1 MASILNVYQALKSLS
16 NKEQK
21 GFITQNV
28 FNSFAPI
35 AQRNVYNE
43 MFRDLYA
50 SKQQSRQNLDHG
62 RDRSQ
67 RKVTSEYVSMY
78 MRDEP
83 LEQLD
88 GNLFAKPKLLNK
100 VISIRTEGEPGTS
113 DERAMCEML
122 YDAERMNAVLGSNLS
137 TPTDSF
143 PVAMITRDIEIF
155 PDTITEAY
163 ITYYALPTSYQYSTT
178 DISEL
183 KPQISFDD
191 QDIIDPSTTRDF
203 MIPDDYEPELLAEMC
218 KMLGVRL
225 RDVNLLQFGSREEAA
240 E

>member
-1 MASILNVYQALKSLS
+1 MASVYNVYQALKGLS

-21 GFITQNV
+21 GFITPNV

-50 SKQQSRQNLDHG
+50 TKQQSRQNLDNG

-67 RKVTSEYVSMY
+67 RKVASEYVSIY

-113 DERAMCEML
+113 DDRAMCEML
-122 YDAERMNAVLGSNLS
+122 YDVERMNAVLGSNLS
-137 TPTDSF
+137 TPTDAF
-143 PVAMITRDIEIF
+143 PVAMITNDIEIF

-163 ITYYALPTSYQYSTT
+163 ITYYALPTSYKYNTT
-178 DISEL
+178 EISEL
-183 KPQISFDD
+183 RPQVG
-191 QDIIDPSTTRDF
+191 IDADGIFNASTTRDF
-203 MIPDDYEPELLAEMC
+203 MIPDDFEPELLAEMC

-225 RDVNLLQFGSREEAA
+225 RDVNLLQFGAREEAA

>member
-1 MASILNVYQALKSLS
+1 MASVLNVYRALKSLS

-43 MFRDLYA
+43 MFRDFYA
-50 SKQQSRQNLDHG
+50 SKQQSRQNLDNG

-67 RKVTSEYVSMY
+67 RKVTSEYLSMY
-78 MRDEP
+78 IRDEP
-83 LEQLD
+83 LQQLD
-88 GNLFAKPKLLNK
+88 GNLFEKPKLLNK
-100 VISIRTEGEPGTS
+100 AISIRTEGEPGTS

-122 YDAERMNAVLGSNLS
+122 YDVERINAVLGSNLS
-137 TPTDSF
+137 TPTDAF
-143 PVAMITRDIEIF
+143 PVAMIAKDIEIF

-163 ITYYALPTSYQYSTT
+163 ITYYALPTSYDYTT
-178 DISEL
+178 GNISEL
-183 KPQISFDD
+183 DPQIS
-191 QDIIDPSTTRDF
+191 IDENNILSPFASRDF
-203 MIPDDYEPELLAEMC
+203 MIPDDFEAELLAEMC

-225 RDVNLLQFGSREEAA
+225 RDTNLLQFGAREEAA